1 MILDHKI
8 VFLYLNLYCNDSHML
23 SGCLP
28 PAALCQP
35 INKLYKIK
43 SLNML
48 DPDNCLTFESI
59 KRELFIYFQN
69 SENKIAGP
77 NIFYQMLIKTCDG
90 NLDIIV

>member
-48 DPDNCLTFESI
+48 DPDNCLTFESNGNY
-59 KRELFIYFQN
+59 LFIFKTP
-69 SENKIAGP
+69 KIKLQAQ
-77 NIFYQMLIKTCDG
+77 IFFTKC
-90 NLDIIV
+90 